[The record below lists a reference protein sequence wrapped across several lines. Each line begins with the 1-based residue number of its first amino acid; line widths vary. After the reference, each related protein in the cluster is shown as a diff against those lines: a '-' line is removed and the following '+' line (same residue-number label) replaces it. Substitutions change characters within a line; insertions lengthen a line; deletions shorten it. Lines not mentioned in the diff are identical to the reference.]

1 MAWLYSQLQPNKL
14 QFNEINSGYNIKCL
28 FQKKKKTFF
37 LEYNLIKNKN
47 KKKNKNKN
55 KSYIAFE

>member
-47 KKKNKNKN
+47 KKKKQK
-55 KSYIAFE
+55 